1 MRDVINPWPD
11 TMSDDTTERAKAH
24 FFAGNAHFEAGRL
37 DAARADY
44 EAALALVPG
53 RPSVLANLGVTL
65 CRLGHWDAAIERL
78 DAALLADPTHRDAW
92 AALGLSREALNQWA
106 GAAHALR
113 QAIALGALLP
123 SLYLALSHCELRQE
137 RWREALQALDDAL
150 EIDPREPEVWSQRGH
165 LLRESGQLKEA
176 ARSYEQAL
184 QHGAEPALHRHYLA
198 SVQDLRDP
206 PPPPPV
212 YAGAL
217 FDQYADDFQD
227 HLLAQLRY
235 AAPETLLK
243 PLLAEGRRIGL
254 VLDLGCGTGLCGRL
268 IAPIAG
274 AVEGVDASLAMVER
288 ARASGAYR
296 EVVHGDLLGFLR
308 AGTAPADLI
317 VAADVFIYVGPLD
330 AVFAAAAAR
339 LASGGRFAF
348 SVEQADPGR
357 ELQLRPSLR
366 YAHSRGLIERLAAAH
381 GLAVQAIEAGPIR
394 EEQGRPVMGW
404 YAWLRRGA

>member
-1 MRDVINPWPD
+1 
-11 TMSDDTTERAKAH
+11 MSDDTTERAKAH

-65 CRLGHWDAAIERL
+65 CRLGQWDAAVERL

-92 AALGLSREALNQWA
+92 AALGLCREAQGQWA

-113 QAIALGALLP
+113 QAIGLGALVP
-123 SLYLALSHCELRQE
+123 SLYLSIAQCELRQN
-137 RWREALQALDDAL
+137 RPREALQALDEAL
-150 EIDPREPEVWSQRGH
+150 ALDPREPEAWSQRGH
-165 LLRESGQLKEA
+165 LMRESGQLGEA
-176 ARSYEQAL
+176 ARCYEEAL
-184 QHGAEPALHRHYLA
+184 KHGAEPALHRHYLA
-198 SVQDLRDP
+198 SVQDLREP

-235 AAPETLLK
+235 AAPETLLR
-243 PLLAEGRRIGL
+243 PLLADGRRIVL
-254 VLDLGCGTGLCGRL
+254 ALDLGCGTGLCGRL
-268 IAPIAG
+268 IAPIAD
-274 AVEGVDASLAMVER
+274 AVEGVDASHAMVER

-296 EVVHGDLLGFLR
+296 EVRHGDLLGFLR
-308 AGTAPADLI
+308 TGTAPADLI

-357 ELQLRPSLR
+357 DLQLRPSLR
-366 YAHSRGLIERLAAAH
+366 YAHSRERIEHLAAEH
-381 GLAVQAIEAGPIR
+381 GFVVQAIEAGPIR

-404 YAWLRRGA
+404 YAWLRRAT

>member
-1 MRDVINPWPD
+1 
-11 TMSDDTTERAKAH
+11 MSDDTTERAKAH
-24 FFAGNAHFEAGRL
+24 FFSGNAHFEAGRL

-65 CRLGHWDAAIERL
+65 CRLGQWPAAIEHL

-92 AALGLSREALNQWA
+92 AALGLCREALNQWA

-123 SLYLALSHCELRQE
+123 SLHLALSHCELRQDH
-137 RWREALQALDDAL
+137 WREALRALDDAL

-198 SVQDLRDP
+198 AVQDVREP
-206 PPPPPV
+206 QAPPPV

-227 HLLAQLRY
+227 HLLAQLKY

-243 PLLAEGRRIGL
+243 PLLADGL
-254 VLDLGCGTGLCGRL
+254 RLGLALDLGCGTGLCGRL
-268 IAPIAG
+268 IAPHAE
-274 AVEGVDASLAMVER
+274 AVDGVDASRAMVER
-288 ARASGAYR
+288 ARASGTYR
-296 EVVHGDLLGFLR
+296 EVAHGDLLAFLR
-308 AGTAPADLI
+308 ASDAPADLI

-330 AVFAAAAAR
+330 EVFAAAAAR
-339 LASGGRFAF
+339 LAPGGSFAF
-348 SVEQADPGR
+348 SVEQADAGR
-357 ELQLRPSLR
+357 DLQLRPSLR
-366 YAHSRGLIERLAAAH
+366 YAHSRPLIERLAAAH
-381 GLAVQAIEAGPIR
+381 GLEVQAIEAGPIR
-394 EEQGRPVMGW
+394 EEQGRAVMGW
-404 YAWLRRGA
+404 YAWLRRVTV